1 MVSEKEKMIAGELYF
16 SEDPELVSERRF
28 AREQMQL
35 INQEQDAK
43 VRSQLLKETFGA
55 VAGNIYM
62 EPTVQ
67 FDYGYN
73 ISVGKNFYA
82 NFNCVLLDVCPITI
96 GDNCMIAP
104 NVQILTATHP
114 LNPVKRNSGLESG
127 KPVTIGNSAWLG
139 AGSILLPGVVLGD
152 NVVVA
157 AGSVVTKSF
166 PDNVV
171 IAGNPARVI
180 KNIAAA
186 ENTDSLV
193 SARQKIDQID
203 QELTRLLEQRMM
215 AVSEI
220 AAFKK
225 EQQQPVLDS
234 SRETAVLNKVAKYVT
249 KADYLPTI
257 TATFADIMKHSRAYQ
272 QQKLA
277 EGSEQNGRK

>member
-16 SEDPELVSERRF
+16 SEDPELVSERKF

-35 INQEQDAK
+35 INHEYDAEI
-43 VRSQLLKETFGA
+43 RSQLLKESFGT

-114 LNPVKRNSGLESG
+114 LNPVKRNSGLENG
-127 KPVTIGNSAWLG
+127 KPVTIGNNAWLG
-139 AGSILLPGVVLGD
+139 AGSIILPGVVLGD

-166 PDNVV
+166 SDNVV
-171 IAGNPARVI
+171 VAGNPARII
-180 KNIAAA
+180 KKITEEGNS
-186 ENTDSLV
+186 DSLV
-193 SARQKIDQID
+193 NARQKIDQID
-203 QELTRLLEQRMM
+203 QELTRLLEQRMA

-225 EQQQPVLDS
+225 KQQQPVLDS
-234 SRETAVLNKVAKYVT
+234 TRETAVLNKVVKNVT
-249 KADYLPTI
+249 QADYVETI
-257 TATFADIMKHSRAYQ
+257 RATFADIMKHSRAYQ
-272 QQKLA
+272 QQKL
-277 EGSEQNGRK
+277 SESSEKNGRE

>member
-1 MVSEKEKMIAGELYF
+1 MVSEKEKMIAGQLYF
-16 SEDPELVSERRF
+16 SEDPELVSERKF

-35 INQEQDAK
+35 INKEEDAAL
-43 VRSQLLKETFGA
+43 RSQLLKETFGN

-73 ISVGKNFYA
+73 ITVGKNFYA

-104 NVQILTATHP
+104 NVQLLTATHP

-127 KPVTIGNSAWLG
+127 KPITIGNNAWLG
-139 AGSILLPGVVLGD
+139 AGSIILPGITLGD

-157 AGSVVTKSF
+157 AGSVVTKSYL
-166 PDNVV
+166 DNVV

-180 KNIAAA
+180 RMIDEDNAKSPLDN
-186 ENTDSLV
+186 
-193 SARQKIDQID
+193 ARKEIDQID
-203 QELTRLLEQRMM
+203 RELVSLLERRMM
-215 AVSEI
+215 AVSQI

-225 EQQQPVLDS
+225 EQAQPVLDVK
-234 SRETAVLNKVAKYVT
+234 REAAVLQKVAENVKNT
-249 KADYLPTI
+249 DYKQTI
-257 TATFADIMKHSRAYQ
+257 TATFADIMVHSRNYQ
-272 QQKLA
+272 QQKLS
-277 EGSEQNGRK
+277 EGEK